1 MTTRTEALSTVTLSY
16 SDISDLAGS
25 AMFFQA
31 PGNLPIEEWQTQSQL
46 YSKWWTHFSGAS
58 LQLRNK
64 KDVGDSYFLFPL
76 RLNVYKK
83 LVQIHAMLIWG
94 AQPGN
99 DIVRFYTESLSLED
113 EEEETQHVASRLLS
127 MVILENG
134 FYPALRQGA
143 RLFNTF
149 GGVFI
154 KVVPDDSL
162 FLGVRLELLEPNF
175 VFPVWG
181 ARGEIIELYVM
192 YWIGSL
198 QAAEYGYK
206 ESGADKVLYT
216 EHWTRETW
224 EITLGEEAKVAVY
237 EGKEL
242 RGKNELR
249 VDDESAGIIPFVYI
263 PRLPTGSYYGE
274 SIVQDII
281 GLVQEINTLS
291 ADMGDAISE
300 SSHRKPWIRDYRG
313 RGTLNLNDYER
324 GEIINL
330 GETPPGL
337 KEPHIDSL
345 DPPKYP
351 ESTLDYLE
359 WIDSEIRQTTHTA
372 AVILGLDEG
381 SQRSSETLNA
391 RALPTVA
398 TINDYRDTWSDG
410 FHDIAFLS
418 MLCQKV
424 LGKLAEDQPL
434 TGWKLRADFHPV
446 LPRDKQQLV
455 TDESLLRGSGL
466 RSLRQ
471 SLHQLGDVRNI
482 DKEAKAIEEEE
493 EREREFQTSLAQ
505 QQMNDRSNNGR
516 PTSTSNS
523 QPSNTPSSGNNAKGA
538 DNRAKRPKT
547 GRT

>member
-16 SDISDLAGS
+16 SDIGDLSGTAL
-25 AMFFQA
+25 FFQA
-31 PGNLPIEEWQTQSQL
+31 PGNFPIEEWQAQSQL
-46 YSKWWTHFSGAS
+46 YSKWWAHFSGAS

-76 RLNVYKK
+76 RNNVYKK

-99 DIVRFYTESLSLED
+99 DIVRFYTESLSVED
-113 EEEETQHVASRLLS
+113 EEEETPHVASRLLS
-127 MVILENG
+127 MVILENH
-134 FYPALRQGA
+134 FYSSLRQAA

-154 KVVPDDSL
+154 KVVPDDKK

-192 YWIGSL
+192 YWIGAL
-198 QAAEYGYK
+198 QAAEYGYEDK
-206 ESGADKVLYT
+206 GDTKVLYS
-216 EHWTRETW
+216 EHWTKEKW
-224 EITLGEEAKVAVY
+224 EITIGTEGQTAVY
-237 EGKEL
+237 NGETLK
-242 RGKNELR
+242 GKNEIKP
-249 VDDESAGIIPFVYI
+249 DDETQGTVPFVYI
-263 PRLPTGSYYGE
+263 PRLSTGNYYGE
-274 SIVQDII
+274 SIIQDII
-281 GLVQEINTLS
+281 GLVQELNTLS
-291 ADMGDAISE
+291 SDMGDAIAE

-324 GEIINL
+324 GEVMDL

-345 DPPKYP
+345 DPPRFP
-351 ESTLDYLE
+351 DSTLAFLE
-359 WIDSEIRQTTHTA
+359 WVSSEIRQTTHTA
-372 AVILGLDEG
+372 GVILGLDEG

-398 TINDYRDTWSDG
+398 TINDYRDTWSEG
-410 FHDIAFLS
+410 FHQIAYLS
-418 MLCQKV
+418 MLCQKT
-424 LGKLAEDQPL
+424 LDKLSDDDSL
-434 TGWKLRADFHPV
+434 TGWILRADFPPV

-455 TDESLLRGSGL
+455 TDETLLRGGGL

-482 DKEAKAIEEEE
+482 EKEAKDIEDEE
-493 EREREFQTSLAQ
+493 ERERTFQTSLAQ
-505 QQMNDRSNNGR
+505 QQMNDRSNTNGR
-516 PTSTSNS
+516 PN
-523 QPSNTPSSGNNAKGA
+523 QQKPKPSSKDTSSGTKGA

-547 GRT
+547 GRK